1 MSALRKP
8 DFDPQDYYH
17 QIQPKTPIEVTRPTP
32 ISSRNTL
39 PNRLKTLSL
48 IQKSSFS
55 FAIASMAASIG
66 LYIYTVQIPKLWSQ
80 EYQQLENLQ
89 RQERQLIAINETM
102 KYQIARE
109 ASEDGQL
116 SISKSK
122 SALFISPKKIDRKIV
137 SNKSTNSPEVVK
149 EYSSFGY

>member
-1 MSALRKP
+1 MSALRQP

-17 QIQPKTPIEVTRPTP
+17 QIQPKTPIEVARPTS

-39 PNRLKTLSL
+39 PNKLKTLSL

-55 FAIASMAASIG
+55 LAIASMTASIG
-66 LYIYTVQIPKLWSQ
+66 LYIYTVQIPKFWSQ

-109 ASEDGQL
+109 ASEDDRL
-116 SISKSK
+116 SISESE
-122 SALFISPKKIDRKIV
+122 SALFISPKKIEPKIILDR
-137 SNKSTNSPEVVK
+137 STNRQKVV
-149 EYSSFGY
+149 EHSSFGY